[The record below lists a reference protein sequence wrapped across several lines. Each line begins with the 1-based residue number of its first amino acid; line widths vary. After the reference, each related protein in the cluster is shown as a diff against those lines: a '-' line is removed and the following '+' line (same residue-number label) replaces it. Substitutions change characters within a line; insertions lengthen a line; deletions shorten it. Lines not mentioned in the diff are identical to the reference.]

1 MINLHDIRYVRL
13 GTQNLAEARRYATEI
28 LGLEVIRQAAD
39 RIYFRSDNRD
49 HTLCYFLGN
58 PGDHTAGFEVTTKE
72 ELTAAADTLA
82 NNGFKVHEGSRSDCE
97 ERHVQQYINFIDL
110 SGNSIDLVLRPH
122 SSGQRYF
129 PARDAGIT
137 GFSHIGLRTTDA
149 KRDEAFWTQ
158 LASARVSDR
167 LGDAAL
173 LRIDGVHH
181 KIALFPSTYAG
192 IQHINHQVESVD
204 DVMRAYYF
212 LQEKGV
218 KIVFGPGRHAT
229 SGAIFLY
236 FTGPDGMVF
245 EYSTGVRIFTD
256 EEDATHH
263 PRQFSPND
271 PRAACMWGSKLDIPE
286 FHPDQLAQ
294 A

>member
-13 GTQNLAEARRYATEI
+13 GTENLEEAQRYATEI
-28 LGLEVIRQAAD
+28 LGLEVIRKMETS
-39 RIYFRSDNRD
+39 IYFRSDERD
-49 HTLCYFLGN
+49 HTLCYFRGD
-58 PGDHTAGFEVTTKE
+58 PGDHTAGFEVTTQE

-82 NNGFKVHEGSRSDCE
+82 NNGFRVYAGTSQDCG
-97 ERHVQQYINFIDL
+97 ERYVQQYINFIDP

-122 SSGQRYF
+122 NSGQRYF
-129 PARDAGIT
+129 PSRDAGIT

-149 KRDEAFWTQ
+149 QRDEKFWTQ

-167 LGDAAL
+167 LGEAAL

-192 IQHINHQVESVD
+192 IQHVNHQVESVD

-212 LQEKGV
+212 LREKGI
-218 KIVFGPGRHAT
+218 KIMFGPGRHAT
-229 SGAIFLY
+229 SGAVFLY
-236 FTGPDGMVF
+236 FMGPDRMVY
-245 EYSTGVRIFTD
+245 EYSTGVRIFTE

-263 PRQFSPND
+263 PRQFSPHD
-271 PRAACMWGSKLDIPE
+271 PKALCLWGSKPE
-286 FHPDQLAQ
+286 MAEFQSDNLA
-294 A
+294 AA